1 MAQGAGDSGP
11 GLCLGHD
18 TLFIKSS
25 CAPVTLFVARDR
37 VTGHNPV
44 TGLYQAHGYQ
54 RKRVFGEPAE

>member
-1 MAQGAGDSGP
+1 M
-11 GLCLGHD
+11 GHD